1 MQLQNLLLSQPW
13 AMGAERLTGVVND
26 WLFVGLAL
34 VRPPFTLPPS
44 HTYTPLMPKRE
55 NTELLGF
62 EIPYGTWHT
71 HAHPP
76 RPKTLTRFASLDR

>member
-34 VRPPFTLPPS
+34 VRPPFHPPS
-44 HTYTPLMPKRE
+44 HTYTPLMP
-55 NTELLGF
+55 N
-62 EIPYGTWHT
+62 
-71 HAHPP
+71 A
-76 RPKTLTRFASLDR
+76 

>member
-34 VRPPFTLPPS
+34 VRTPFTLPPT
-44 HTYTPLMPKRE
+44 HTHLSCHMRE
-55 NTELLGF
+55 NTEMLGF
-62 EIPYGTWHT
+62 EVPYGILV
-71 HAHPP
+71 HAHPSH
-76 RPKTLTRFASLDR
+76 PKTLTRFASLDR

>member
-34 VRPPFTLPPS
+34 VRPPFTLPPT
-44 HTYTPLMPKRE
+44 HTHLSCQMRG

-71 HAHPP
+71 RAHPP